1 MSGSL
6 QNNPLVGL
14 AVPLMAGVAL
24 ASLCAVTLDVWLLLL
39 LAFAL
44 LAALSLF
51 FERLSLLFSASV
63 MATMLAVGAVVWH
76 KDALSMQPR
85 WSETKGTFSAYF
97 LETPRMGDKTTKCLA
112 MLTREDG
119 DSLGGR
125 LSGLCYLYLA
135 NCVEAENLSIG
146 EKITFSTKIK
156 NPHNAGNPGEF
167 DYEKFLYIKGVT
179 GTAYL
184 PIYSWKKVGR
194 VEPTLRMRALALRE
208 KVVSL
213 YERCG
218 FDDEVRSVLSA
229 LTIGDKSELTREIK
243 ETYSSVGASHVLALS
258 GLHIGIFYMILSTLL
273 PAWRSRRAYTILREI
288 LIISIIW
295 GFAFI
300 AGLSPS
306 IVRAAIL
313 FTLFSLGRCARR
325 DGSSLN
331 ALAFAA
337 IAIIIFSP
345 RSLFDV
351 SFQLSFAAVL
361 SIILLLPSM
370 RRLLLCDRH
379 GKVYNYMA
387 DLLSL
392 SFVAQLGTLPIIWYC
407 FGGFPLYF
415 LLANIVVVPAS
426 FLVMS
431 TAVLLWLTSKIAFV
445 SSGVVYV
452 LGTLIELMNS
462 LLKFIEALPCAKIS
476 LPYIDALAAW
486 GVAFTLAF
494 AAAMILTKRRSAI
507 TLFFVSVFA
516 TAAWAV
522 HLHSA
527 EHRDYVQIY
536 NTSQCTA
543 LHLVASRDTSYIL
556 SFDERDEDFDYV
568 LAPALRRARMAEPL
582 WVVGDYKDE
591 NVVSRCGLVE
601 FRGRRVKMLCDKS
614 WQEDSVCV
622 PVDVLFLCR
631 GFKGTMEELLEKYP
645 AKRVIMDAGL
655 HAMSRRRVAKECGI
669 LGVECVDV
677 SVVGALRFSCA
688 DGNLLSD
695 GAGR

>member
-1 MSGSL
+1 
-6 QNNPLVGL
+6 
-14 AVPLMAGVAL
+14 MAGVAL
-24 ASLCAVTLDVWLLLL
+24 ASQCAVTLDVWLLLL
-39 LAFAL
+39 LLCAL

-51 FERLSLLFSASV
+51 FERLSLLFGASA

-76 KDALSMQPR
+76 KDAASMLPR

-125 LSGLCYLYLA
+125 LSGPCYLYLA
-135 NCVEAENLSIG
+135 NSVEAENLSIG
-146 EKITFSTKIK
+146 EKITFSAKIK
-156 NPHNAGNPGEF
+156 NPQNAGNPGEF
-167 DYEKFLYIKGVT
+167 DYEQYLYTKGVT

-184 PIYSWKKVGR
+184 PIYSWEKAGGVA
-194 VEPTLRMRALALRE
+194 PTLRMRALALRE
-208 KVVSL
+208 KIVCL

-218 FDDEVRSVLSA
+218 FGDEVRSVLSA

-288 LIISIIW
+288 LIISVIW
-295 GFAFI
+295 GFAFV

-325 DGSSLN
+325 DDSSLN

-361 SIILLLPSM
+361 SIILLLPPL
-370 RRLLLCDRH
+370 RCLLACDSR
-379 GKVYNYMA
+379 GKAYNYAA
-387 DLLSL
+387 DLLSV
-392 SFVAQLGTLPIIWYC
+392 SFVAQLGTLPIIWCC
-407 FGGFPLYF
+407 FGTFPLYF
-415 LLANIVVVPAS
+415 LIANIVVVPAA
-426 FLVMS
+426 FLIMC
-431 TAVLLWLTSKIAFV
+431 TAVLLWLTSKVAFV
-445 SSGVVYV
+445 GSGVAYL
-452 LGTLIELMNS
+452 LGALTELMNS
-462 LLKFIEALPCAKIS
+462 LLKFIEALPCAKIA
-476 LPYIDALAAW
+476 LPYIDAVAAW
-486 GVAFTLAF
+486 GIALSLAF
-494 AAAMILTKRRSAI
+494 AVAIILTKRRSTI
-507 TLFFVSVFA
+507 YLFFASLFA
-516 TAAWAV
+516 TAAWMV
-522 HLHSA
+522 HLHSYD
-527 EHRDYVQIY
+527 HRDYIQFY
-536 NTSQCTA
+536 NTSQCAA

-556 SFDERDEDFDYV
+556 SFDERDDDFDYV
-568 LAPALRRARMAEPL
+568 LAPALRRARMDEPL
-582 WVVGDYKDE
+582 WVVGDYEDE
-591 NVVSRCGLVE
+591 NVVSRGGLVE
-601 FRGRRVKMLCDKS
+601 FRGCRVKMLCDKS
-614 WQEDSVCV
+614 WQEDSICA

-631 GFKGTMEELLEKYP
+631 GFKGTMEEVLEKYP
-645 AKRVIMDAGL
+645 ADRVIMDAGL

-669 LGVECVDV
+669 LGVPCVDV
-677 SVVGALRFSCA
+677 SVAGAMRLSCG
-688 DGNLLSD
+688 DGNLLLDAS
-695 GAGR
+695 GR